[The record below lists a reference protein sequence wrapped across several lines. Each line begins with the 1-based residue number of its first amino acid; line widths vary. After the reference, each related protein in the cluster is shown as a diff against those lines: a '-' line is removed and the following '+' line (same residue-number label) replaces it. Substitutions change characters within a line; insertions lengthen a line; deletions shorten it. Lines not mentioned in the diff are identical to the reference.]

1 MAAVIDVIIVGAGH
15 NGLIAAAL
23 LAKAGHSVLVLERR
37 DSVGGMAVT
46 REFEPGF
53 HAPTLTHAIGP
64 LAPEVTRAMKRLR
77 LDRGGLQFITPDPAM
92 TSLGRNG
99 ELISFHRDPVFTAES
114 INRLDPKARDSAR
127 WREFIDTSQKLSAV
141 FRDLNR
147 HPAPDVDDPSRGD
160 LWRLLNTGRRARKLG
175 KKNLSRLIRYVP
187 MAVADL
193 VGEWFDNDLVR
204 ATIASRA
211 IFGHFAGPW
220 SAGTGGLL
228 LQRLADDPM
237 PVGSGITVAGGPG
250 ALSRAIQT
258 VAETAGAKIR
268 VNTPVARIRTERGVA
283 TGVVLEDGEEIAC
296 RVVLG
301 ALDPKTTMQQL
312 VDPADLPPIYAERV
326 RNIRARGVT
335 AKINLALSER
345 PVFDVLHGDDIA
357 LRGRLLIAYGIDDL
371 ERAFDSAKY
380 GEMPEHPWLEISV
393 PTVVDGSL
401 APEGRHVM
409 SIVAHT
415 IPHTLRDDNIDE
427 HDLLYKR
434 VLAAI
439 APHAPNLESIVV
451 GREIIM
457 PADIERDWGV
467 SGGHI
472 YHGEQALDQ
481 WWTMRPLLG
490 WADGSTP
497 IQNLFLTGAGT
508 HGGGGVTG
516 MPGLHA
522 SARISAALKALR
534 KG

>member
-1 MAAVIDVIIVGAGH
+1 MTDCVIIGAGH

-23 LAKAGHSVLVLERR
+23 IAKAGYSVLVVERR
-37 DSVGGMAVT
+37 DAVGGMALT

-53 HAPTLTHAIGP
+53 QAPTLTHAIGP

-77 LDRGGLQFITPDPAM
+77 LDRGGLQFITPDPAL
-92 TSLGRNG
+92 TSLGHNG
-99 ELISFHRDPVFTAES
+99 QVISFHRDPVFTAES
-114 INRLDPKARDSAR
+114 INRLDPHARDAGR
-127 WREFIDTSQKLSAV
+127 WREFIDTTQKLAAV

-147 HPAPDVDDPSRGD
+147 HPVPDVDAPTRGD
-160 LWRLLNTGRRARKLG
+160 LWRLVNTGRRARGLG
-175 KKNLSRLIRYVP
+175 KKNLGRLMRYVP

-228 LQRLADDPM
+228 LQRMADDPM

-250 ALSRAIQT
+250 ALSRALQT
-258 VAETAGAKIR
+258 VAETAGVAVR
-268 VNTPVARIRTERGVA
+268 MNAPVARIRTEHGVA
-283 TGVVLEDGEEIAC
+283 TGVILESGEEIPC
-296 RVVLG
+296 RLVLG
-301 ALDPKTTMQQL
+301 ALDPKTILRQL
-312 VDPADLPPIYAERV
+312 VDPAELPPVFAERV

-335 AKINLALSER
+335 AKVNLALSER
-345 PVFDVLHGDDIA
+345 PHFTALGDDIA
-357 LRGRLLIAYGIDDL
+357 LRGRVLIAPGIDDL
-371 ERAFDSAKY
+371 ERAFDAAKY
-380 GEMPEHPWLEISV
+380 GEMPERPWLEISV
-393 PTVVDGSL
+393 PTIFDGSL

-415 IPHTLRDDNIDE
+415 IPHTLRDDTIDE
-427 HDLLYKR
+427 HDLFYRR
-434 VLAAI
+434 VMAVL
-439 APHAPNLESIVV
+439 APHAPALESLIV

-472 YHGEQALDQ
+472 YHGEQSLDQ
-481 WWTMRPLLG
+481 WWAMRPLLG
-490 WADGSTP
+490 WADGTCP
-497 IQNLFLTGAGT
+497 ITNLMLTGAGT

-522 SARISAALKALR
+522 SRRVSAALKALR
-534 KG
+534 RQ

>member
-1 MAAVIDVIIVGAGH
+1 MVDVIVIGAGH
-15 NGLIAAAL
+15 NGLISAAL
-23 LAKAGHSVLVLERR
+23 LAKAGRSVLVVERR
-37 DSVGGMAVT
+37 DAVGGMAIT

-77 LDRGGLQFITPDPAM
+77 LDRGGLQFITPDPAL
-92 TSLGRNG
+92 TSLGRDSQ
-99 ELISFHRDPVFTAES
+99 LISFHRDPVFTAES
-114 INRLDPKARDSAR
+114 INRLDPHGRDAAR
-127 WREFIDTSQKLSAV
+127 WREFLDTMQKLAAI

-147 HPAPDVDDPSRGD
+147 HPAPDVDEPTRGD

-193 VGEWFDNDLVR
+193 VGEWFDDDLVR

-211 IFGHFAGPW
+211 LFGHFAGPW

-228 LQRLADDPM
+228 LQRMADDPM

-250 ALSRAIQT
+250 ALSRAFQT
-258 VAETAGAKIR
+258 VAETAGVTIR
-268 VNTPVARIRTERGVA
+268 TNAAVARIRTARGVA
-283 TGVVLEDGEEIAC
+283 TGVILEDGEEIGC
-296 RVVLG
+296 RIVLG
-301 ALDPKTTMQQL
+301 ALDPKTTLRQL
-312 VDPADLPPIYAERV
+312 VDPADLPPVFAERV

-335 AKINLALSER
+335 AKVNLALSER
-345 PVFDVLHGDDIA
+345 PIFHVLHGDDIA
-357 LRGRLLIAYGIDDL
+357 LRGRLLIAPGIDDL
-371 ERAFDSAKY
+371 EHAFDSAKY

-393 PTVVDGSL
+393 PTIVDGSL
-401 APEGRHVM
+401 APEGRHVV
-409 SIVAHT
+409 SIVAHP
-415 IPHTLRDDNIDE
+415 IPHTLRDEDIDE
-427 HDLLYKR
+427 HDLFYRR
-434 VLAAI
+434 VMGVL
-439 APHAPNLESIVV
+439 APHAPGLESIIV

-481 WWTMRPLLG
+481 WWAMRPLLG

-497 IQNLFLTGAGT
+497 IAGLFLTGAGT

-522 SARISAALKALR
+522 ARRVSDALKALR
-534 KG
+534 RQ

>member
-1 MAAVIDVIIVGAGH
+1 MTDVTIIGAGH

-23 LAKAGHSVLVLERR
+23 LAKAGYSVLVLERR
-37 DSVGGMAVT
+37 DGVGGMAIT

-77 LDRGGLQFITPDPAM
+77 LDRGGLQFITPDPAL

-99 ELISFHRDPVFTAES
+99 QLISFHRDPVFTAES
-114 INRLDPKARDSAR
+114 INRLDPNARDAAR
-127 WREFIDTSQKLSAV
+127 WRDFLDTTQKISAV

-147 HPAPDVDDPSRGD
+147 HPAPNVDDPSRGD

-193 VGEWFDNDLVR
+193 VSEWFDNDLVR

-228 LQRLADDPM
+228 LQRMADDPM

-258 VAETAGAKIR
+258 VAETAGVKIR
-268 VNTPVARIRTERGVA
+268 VSTTVARIRTERGVA
-283 TGVVLEDGEEIAC
+283 TGVVLEDGEEIDS

-301 ALDPKTTMQQL
+301 ALDPKTTLQQL
-312 VDPADLPPIYAERV
+312 VDPADLPPVFAGRV

-335 AKINLALSER
+335 AKVNLALSER
-345 PVFDVLHGDDIA
+345 PVFDVLHGDTIA
-357 LRGRLLIAYGIDDL
+357 LRGRLLIAQGIDDL

-380 GEMPEHPWLEISV
+380 GEMPRDPWLEISV
-393 PTVVDGSL
+393 PTIVDGSL
-401 APEGRHVM
+401 APDGRHVM

-415 IPHTLRDDNIDE
+415 IPHTLRDETIDE
-427 HDLLYKR
+427 HDLFYKR
-434 VLAAI
+434 VMSVI
-439 APHAPNLESIVV
+439 APHAPGLESLIV

-457 PADIERDWGV
+457 PADIEREWGA

-481 WWTMRPLLG
+481 WWAMRPLLG

-497 IQNLFLTGAGT
+497 VKNLFLTGAGT

-522 SARISAALKALR
+522 ARRVGEALKAFR
-534 KG
+534 RQ